1 MYKILIGLIVV
12 AAVAF
17 LAIRMMPRSKQPAG
31 EVSAPTQR
39 EAMAP
44 QDSARQAETDDSRFR
59 EWGRMPSKMG
69 ISNLDRTSHHF
80 DMPKESSL
88 GFRQRFA
95 VPMFFQL

>member
-1 MYKILIGLIVV
+1 MYKVLVGLIVV

-17 LAIRMMPRSKQPAG
+17 LAIRMMPRSKPSAD
-31 EVSAPTQR
+31 EVSTPTQR

-59 EWGRMPSKMG
+59 EWSRMPSKMG

-88 GFRQRFA
+88 GFRQCFA